1 MSERSKL
8 WILAAASLVFA
19 QACASVLIPPGFAL
33 TVFSDVTQ
41 CVLLL
46 SGAAAVFPNATRSQ
60 GRIRLF
66 WSLMTVGVVFWLFY
80 QLLWSY
86 IEVVLRQEVP
96 DPFVGDIVL
105 FLHFVPMMAAIAVQP
120 QTEQSDS
127 ESRLGRLDFVLLLTG
142 WVFLY
147 LFIVLPWQY
156 AQTDALAYSRSLN
169 AAYLTEKVAFLGG
182 LALVW
187 SRSRGGWRNIYAHW
201 FGASFLY
208 AMSSYVANW
217 AIQRNLYHTGSLFD
231 LPLAASM
238 GWISIVGVIG
248 QDIGTP
254 KETEPAGPRRHGV
267 WIARLGMSVIL
278 SLPLFAAWSIF
289 APLPPRVRNF
299 RLVSTLITMMIMGGI
314 VFLRQ
319 HLLDLELIRLVR
331 SSQDSLQDLKEL
343 QAQLIQSEKLASLG
357 QLVGGAA
364 HELNNPLTSMLGY
377 AELLSESGLTE
388 EQRTLATKIG
398 RQVKRARTLI
408 TNLLDFARQAPG
420 EKIPVDVNAIAQ
432 TAIKLC
438 QPQFSSQRVE
448 VQLQLGDRLPLI
460 FADANQLLQVC
471 LHIASN
477 ALQALEETG
486 GGIFLVKTGVQGEMV
501 SLEFSDN
508 GPGVREPERV
518 FDPFYTTR
526 PVGKGAGLGLSACY
540 GIVQDH
546 RGRIR
551 CSNRL
556 GGGTTIHIELPT
568 ADGAFAASATA
579 TSSTAG
585 STIHASDSS
594 PSAIS
599 SSNLPARSSDEPAS
613 ISVEPSTV
621 TPAE

>member
-1 MSERSKL
+1 LSERSKL
-8 WILAAASLVFA
+8 WILAAGSLVFA

-46 SGAAAVFPNATRSQ
+46 SGAAALLPNATRNQ
-60 GRIRLF
+60 GRTRLF
-66 WSLMTVGVVFWLFY
+66 WSLMTLGVVFWLSY

-86 IEVVLRQEVP
+86 IEVVLRKDVP

-105 FLHFVPMMAAIAVQP
+105 FLHFVPMMAAIALQP
-120 QTEQSDS
+120 HAEQSDP
-127 ESRLGRLDFVLLLTG
+127 ESRLGRLDFLLLLTG
-142 WVFLY
+142 WVYLY

-156 AQTDALAYSRSLN
+156 AHTDALAYSRSLN
-169 AAYLTEKVAFLGG
+169 AAYLTEKVVFLGG

-187 SRSRGGWRNIYAHW
+187 SRSREEWRAIYAHW
-201 FGASFLY
+201 FGASLLY

-217 AIQRNLYHTGSLFD
+217 AIQRNLYHTGSLYD

-238 GWISIVGVIG
+238 GWISVVGVLG
-248 QDIGTP
+248 QDTASFR
-254 KETEPAGPRRHGV
+254 ETAPTAPRRHGV
-267 WIARLGMSVIL
+267 WIARLGMSVLL
-278 SLPLFAAWSIF
+278 SLPLFAAWSMF
-289 APLPPRVRNF
+289 AGSPPRVRNF
-299 RLVSTLITMMIMGGI
+299 RLLVTLITMMLMGGI

-319 HLLDLELIRLVR
+319 HLLDRELMRLVR
-331 SSQDSLQDLKEL
+331 SSQESLDDLKDL

-364 HELNNPLTSMLGY
+364 HELNNPLTAMLGY
-377 AELLSESGLTE
+377 AELLAESGLTE
-388 EQRTLATKIG
+388 EQRSLATKIG

-420 EKIPVDVNAIAQ
+420 EKIPVDVNAIVQ
-432 TAIKLC
+432 TAIRLC
-438 QPQFSSQRVE
+438 QPQLSSQRVE
-448 VQLQLGDRLPLI
+448 VQMQLGEGLPLI

-471 LHIASN
+471 LHVASN

-486 GGIFLVKTGVQGEMV
+486 GGLFLVKTAQQGEMV
-501 SLEFSDN
+501 TLEFSDN
-508 GPGVREPERV
+508 GPGVREPDRV

-546 RGRIR
+546 HGRIR
-551 CSNRL
+551 CTNRL

-568 ADGAFAASATA
+568 AARASTTATRSAPSASVAVSSDSTKTDSITNSPSATA
-579 TSSTAG
+579 SPSSE
-585 STIHASDSS
+585 SS
-594 PSAIS
+594 PAATSASVS
-599 SSNLPARSSDEPAS
+599 SP
-613 ISVEPSTV
+613 T
-621 TPAE
+621 